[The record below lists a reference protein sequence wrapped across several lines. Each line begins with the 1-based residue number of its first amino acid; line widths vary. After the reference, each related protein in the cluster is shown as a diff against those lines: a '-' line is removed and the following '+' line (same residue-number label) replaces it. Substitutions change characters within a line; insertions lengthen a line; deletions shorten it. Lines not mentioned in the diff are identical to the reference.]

1 MSFCFFNCFYNF
13 ECVFMLSLCC
23 VCVCMEYMHVCV
35 WARACVCLFC
45 KFLRPSSVSSCVAS
59 VFSYDLNYS
68 IDFILFYTCIY
79 SLAVCVCVC
88 VYLLSCVCL
97 CASVCL
103 GNVSKL
109 TSHLF
114 LLKPKMHLYLFFLLI
129 CSFFFYYF
137 YKTLSVFT
145 CSCFL
150 DFSLFFL
157 LKYSC
162 LIVVVVVLSLLF
174 N

>member
-45 KFLRPSSVSSCVAS
+45 KFLCPSSVSSCVAS

-68 IDFILFYTCIY
+68 IDVILFYTCIY

-88 VYLLSCVCL
+88 IFCRVCVCVRL
-97 CASVCL
+97 CVW
-103 GNVSKL
+103 G
-109 TSHLF
+109 TSQNWHRICF
-114 LLKPKMHLYLFFLLI
+114 CWNQKCICIYFFLLI
-129 CSFFFYYF
+129 FSFFF
-137 YKTLSVFT
+137 
-145 CSCFL
+145 
-150 DFSLFFL
+150 
-157 LKYSC
+157 
-162 LIVVVVVLSLLF
+162 LLF
-174 N
+174 SQDFERVYI